1 MANRFSG
8 YRLLFPAC
16 KLVHPCC
23 RPPFVRSI
31 FAILSRPQ
39 ISINFLGFFNLFL
52 ALFFVTLAHDS
63 PIMCSL
69 RCLYF
74 AFLRESLP
82 VHWKVPKTSYQSKT
96 VVDREYERQSP
107 LKKALC
113 DRERIHVTG
122 RIVYATLTCDSNRCK
137 RDTADVTRFI
147 YAHTWLTYK
156 SSISARY
163 WQSGGIRLFD
173 SRTLTR
179 DKWQRLITAAYSRP
193 LAHRYPSLARLDRW
207 EFWFAQSFQTNEQ
220 RANICSLIP
229 RILPLCFDLFV
240 QPFSRSI
247 DLWLGG

>member
-1 MANRFSG
+1 MLSTP
-8 YRLLFPAC
+8 L
-16 KLVHPCC
+16 
-23 RPPFVRSI
+23 RSRYI
-31 FAILSRPQ
+31 RHFILSRNLDQFPRLF
-39 ISINFLGFFNLFL
+39 SSFPRTFLRYPCARFTKNLF
-52 ALFFVTLAHDS
+52 S
-63 PIMCSL
+63 YYC
-69 RCLYF
+69 CLCF
-74 AFLRESLP
+74 AFLRDSWP
-82 VHWKVPKTSYQSKT
+82 VHWKVPKTSNQSKT
-96 VVDREYERQSP
+96 VVDTEYERQSP

-122 RIVYATLTCDSNRCK
+122 RIVYATLTCDSNRRK
-137 RDTADVTRFI
+137 RDTVDVTRFI

-173 SRTLTR
+173 SRTLTS

-193 LAHRYPSLARLDRW
+193 LAHRYPRLARLDRW
-207 EFWFAQSFQTNEQ
+207 EIWFAQSFQTNEQ

-229 RILPLCFDLFV
+229 RIFPLCFDLFV